1 MDIQKTR
8 ELLPQ
13 QSPFIMIDCLTK
25 FDEKITETNFEV
37 RNDNIFVENGKLN
50 ACALAENIAQTCA
63 ARLGYVNK
71 YILKKDVQIGFIGAI
86 KNLSV
91 VETPSVGDILT
102 TRIEVLQDIMGVT
115 LVDAQIVC
123 NNKVIV
129 KAQMKIAIAEKK
141 CDEDSKGK

>member
-25 FDEKITETNFEV
+25 FDEKITETSFEV

-102 TRIEVLQDIMGVT
+102 TRIEVLQDIMAVT

-129 KAQMKIAIAEKK
+129 KAQMKIAIAEKNM
-141 CDEDSKGK
+141 

>member
-91 VETPSVGDILT
+91 VETRSVGDILT

-129 KAQMKIAIAEKK
+129 KAQMKIAIAEKI

>member
-13 QSPFIMIDCLTK
+13 QSPFIMVDCLTK

-129 KAQMKIAIAEKK
+129 KSQMKIAIAEKNM
-141 CDEDSKGK
+141 

>member
-1 MDIQKTR
+1 MKKRHRI
-8 ELLPQ
+8 
-13 QSPFIMIDCLTK
+13 FWTK
-25 FDEKITETNFEV
+25 FDEKITETSFEV

-129 KAQMKIAIAEKK
+129 KAQMKIAIAEKNM
-141 CDEDSKGK
+141 

>member
-37 RNDNIFVENGKLN
+37 HNDNIFVENGKLN

-129 KAQMKIAIAEKK
+129 KAQMKIAIAEKNM
-141 CDEDSKGK
+141 

>member
-1 MDIQKTR
+1 MDIHKTR

-25 FDEKITETNFEV
+25 FDEKITETSFEV

-129 KAQMKIAIAEKK
+129 KAQMKIAIAEKNM
-141 CDEDSKGK
+141 

>member
-13 QSPFIMIDCLTK
+13 QSPFVMIDCLTK
-25 FDEKITETNFEV
+25 FDEKITETSFEV

-129 KAQMKIAIAEKK
+129 KSQMKIAIAEKNM
-141 CDEDSKGK
+141 

>member
-1 MDIQKTR
+1 MKMDIQKTR

-25 FDEKITETNFEV
+25 FDKKITETNFEV

-129 KAQMKIAIAEKK
+129 KAQMKIAIAEKNM
-141 CDEDSKGK
+141 

>member
-1 MDIQKTR
+1 MRMDIQKTR

-25 FDEKITETNFEV
+25 FDKKITETNFEV

-129 KAQMKIAIAEKK
+129 KAQMKIAIAEKNM
-141 CDEDSKGK
+141 

>member
-25 FDEKITETNFEV
+25 FDEKITETSFEV

-129 KAQMKIAIAEKK
+129 KAQMKIAIAEKNML
-141 CDEDSKGK
+141 

>member
-13 QSPFIMIDCLTK
+13 LSPFIMIDCLTK
-25 FDEKITETNFEV
+25 FDEKITETSFEV

-129 KAQMKIAIAEKK
+129 KAQMKIAIAEKNM
-141 CDEDSKGK
+141 

>member
-1 MDIQKTR
+1 M
-8 ELLPQ
+8 
-13 QSPFIMIDCLTK
+13 K
-25 FDEKITETNFEV
+25 FDEKITETSFEV

-129 KAQMKIAIAEKK
+129 KAQMKIAIAEKNM
-141 CDEDSKGK
+141 

>member
-129 KAQMKIAIAEKK
+129 KAQMKIAIAEKNM
-141 CDEDSKGK
+141 

>member
-115 LVDAQIVC
+115 LVDTQIVC

-129 KAQMKIAIAEKK
+129 KAQMKIAIAEKNM
-141 CDEDSKGK
+141 

>member
-25 FDEKITETNFEV
+25 FDEKITETSFEV
-37 RNDNIFVENGKLN
+37 RDDNIFVENGKLN

-129 KAQMKIAIAEKK
+129 KAQMKIAIAEKNM
-141 CDEDSKGK
+141 

>member
-13 QSPFIMIDCLTK
+13 QSPFIMIDCLMK
-25 FDEKITETNFEV
+25 FDEKITETSFEV

-129 KAQMKIAIAEKK
+129 KAQMKIAIAEKNM
-141 CDEDSKGK
+141 

>member
-1 MDIQKTR
+1 MDLQKTR

-25 FDEKITETNFEV
+25 FDEKITETSFEV

-129 KAQMKIAIAEKK
+129 KAQMKIAIAEKNM
-141 CDEDSKGK
+141 